1 MGRVLRPAD
10 VELLLSRGVQVDV
23 IRSYFLI
30 LIFSPFLIILMLT
43 MPVQVEHDVLG
54 IADKEGV
61 NINIPDGYHAL
72 ITCRSILNCQPV
84 ALFYH

>member
-1 MGRVLRPAD
+1 
-10 VELLLSRGVQVDV
+10 
-23 IRSYFLI
+23 
-30 LIFSPFLIILMLT
+30 MLT

-61 NINIPDGYHAL
+61 NINIPGGYHAL